1 MSKIISL
8 LKKLLKKMAHK
19 EFGIFISHVN
29 PHFKE
34 DIFNRVLS
42 LHTHILHIGANRG
55 QEAVF
60 YESLNLNV
68 LWIEADPQVEVELSK
83 HIEKF
88 KNQKSIAALLLDK
101 PGLEKEFN
109 VFNNSGLS
117 SSIFKLA
124 DNHGFEK
131 LNLQVSGIKLL
142 KSSTIDELFASMNLH
157 AYTHWILDVQGSELL
172 VLQGATNSI
181 QYCRSM
187 TIEVSTRKVYEGGA
201 SYHSLKNYLEALK
214 FFPLWEPDLDFHGE
228 LIFLKELSNN

>member
-1 MSKIISL
+1 MIH
-8 LKKLLKKMAHK
+8 KK
-19 EFGIFISHVN
+19 FGIFITHVN
-29 PHFKE
+29 PQ
-34 DIFNRVLS
+34 FNEMVFNGVLT
-42 LHTHILHIGANRG
+42 LHTHVLHIGANRG
-55 QEAVF
+55 QEAAF

-68 LWIEADPQVEVELSK
+68 LWVEADPEVEAELSK

-88 KNQKSIAALLLDK
+88 KKQKSIAALLLDK

-124 DNHGFEK
+124 DNHGFEE
-131 LNLQVSGIKLL
+131 LNLQVNEVKLL
-142 KSSTIDELFASMNLH
+142 KSSTVDELFASMNLH
-157 AYTHWILDVQGSELL
+157 AYTHWVLDVQGSELM
-172 VLQGATNSI
+172 VLQGASKSI

-201 SYHSLKNYLEALK
+201 SYHSLKNYLKTFK
-214 FFPLWEPDLDFHGE
+214 FFPLWEPDSDFHGE